1 MPVETHN
8 AMFSLS
14 SSRSRLVSEKL
25 LAKPPAAQHQ
35 REAAAALSDYSN
47 EDILA
52 WLKLVRSAR
61 NIEPIPEPCPG
72 GAYLSPLQIQ
82 ALVTLKDCPN
92 SRVEAYLVLARR
104 DRLSNDFAVYNR
116 ILTLHRGQWL
126 NQRRFCCWPME

>member
-25 LAKPPAAQHQ
+25 LANPPAAQHQ
-35 REAAAALSDYSN
+35 REAAVALSDYSN

-61 NIEPIPEPCPG
+61 NIEPIPHLPPG
-72 GAYLSPLQIQ
+72 GAHLSSSQIQ

-104 DRLSNDFAVYNR
+104 DRLSNDLAVDNR
-116 ILTLHRGQWL
+116 MLTLYRRQWL
-126 NQRRFCCWPME
+126 NQRRFRC